1 MKKSILNKRKDN
13 KGITG
18 VDATIAVTILMIF
31 VPLITSLISNTYN
44 AKEKINRKVTAVNIA
59 IQAMESVK
67 QMGYSS
73 IPAGVVDNRIIFDGK
88 KGGHYVYGTETFPK
102 GYKVNVKVEH
112 KKTDQDEKKI
122 VYVTVTYSQN
132 VGDIE
137 ITLQTEINKQ

>member
-1 MKKSILNKRKDN
+1 MKKSILKKRKDN

-67 QMGYSS
+67 QMGY
-73 IPAGVVDNRIIFDGK
+73 K
-88 KGGHYVYGTETFPK
+88 
-102 GYKVNVKVEH
+102 VKVEVKH
-112 KKTDQDEKKI
+112 KKTDQDDKKI

>member
-1 MKKSILNKRKDN
+1 MKKSILKKRKDN

>member
-1 MKKSILNKRKDN
+1 MKKSILKKRKDN

-137 ITLQTEINKQ
+137 IILQTEINKQ

>member
-1 MKKSILNKRKDN
+1 MKKSILKKRKDN

-44 AKEKINRKVTAVNIA
+44 AKEKINRKVTAVNIS

-73 IPAGVVDNRIIFDGK
+73 IPAGVVDNGIIFDGK

-102 GYKVNVKVEH
+102 GYKVKVEVKH
-112 KKTDQDEKKI
+112 KKTDQDDKKI

>member
-1 MKKSILNKRKDN
+1 
-13 KGITG
+13 
-18 VDATIAVTILMIF
+18 
-31 VPLITSLISNTYN
+31 
-44 AKEKINRKVTAVNIA
+44 
-59 IQAMESVK
+59 MESVK

>member
-1 MKKSILNKRKDN
+1 MKKSILEKRKDN

>member
-1 MKKSILNKRKDN
+1 MKKSILKKRKDN

-102 GYKVNVKVEH
+102 GYKIKVEVKH

>member
-1 MKKSILNKRKDN
+1 MKKSILKKRKDN

-102 GYKVNVKVEH
+102 GYKIKVEVKH
-112 KKTDQDEKKI
+112 KKTDQDERKI